1 MRRLLALVVLAAVCS
16 QTAAAA
22 PQPVLR
28 IIFPEGSSV
37 RQMADQAAHVRRIA
51 IAKRKVTPVLSGKGY
66 AAASARAKPPR
77 AFVPFLK
84 RRSIEGFLFPAG
96 YEFLPSSTPASLIA
110 RQVETFEQRWRT
122 IDLRAAKSD
131 ASRPRTAC

>member
-1 MRRLLALVVLAAVCS
+1 MRRIVLLAVVAAALAQA
-16 QTAAAA
+16 TGAA

-51 IAKRKVTPVLSGKGY
+51 IEQRHVTPVLSGKGY
-66 AAASARAKPPR
+66 AAAAARATPPR
-77 AFVPFLK
+77 AFGPLLK

-96 YEFLPSSTPASLIA
+96 YEFLPRRPPPA
-110 RQVETFEQRWRT
+110 
-122 IDLRAAKSD
+122 
-131 ASRPRTAC
+131 